1 MPFVDPLV
9 LAFFLTRKTKLTLR
23 PCVYSQRECPQTT
36 RVTLY
41 TTAVRTDATAGWGV
55 LLPNL
60 MHLGRWCSNIQA
72 FVPIVIMVVVVVAI
86 ALGIMVVMGVE
97 FGGGVPGPAV

>member
-1 MPFVDPLV
+1 
-9 LAFFLTRKTKLTLR
+9 
-23 PCVYSQRECPQTT
+23 
-36 RVTLY
+36 
-41 TTAVRTDATAGWGV
+41 
-55 LLPNL
+55 